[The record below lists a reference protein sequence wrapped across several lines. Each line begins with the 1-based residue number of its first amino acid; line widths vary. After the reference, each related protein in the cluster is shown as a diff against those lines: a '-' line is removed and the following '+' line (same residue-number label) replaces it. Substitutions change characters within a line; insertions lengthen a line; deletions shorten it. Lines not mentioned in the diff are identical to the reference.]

1 MGMSGPS
8 GKFVQMINRESESE
22 RRKLKR
28 LKIRNSAYVILKPS
42 DTGVGRLIDISMDG
56 LTLDYITTRKPE
68 IQPTKLDIFVN
79 NSPFRLYEIP
89 CRTITDFAT
98 FEAHDGSLTK
108 RRRGIQFGKLTPTQQ
123 AHLEYFIQNHTEDQE

>member
-56 LTLDYITTRKPE
+56 LTLDYITTRQPE

-98 FEAHDGSLTK
+98 FEAHDGSLSK